1 MSPVGGSDE
10 GVMPMMSLPYPLA
23 LTLMLSL
30 GACQSTVPIEIREPP
45 PDSPLLTQ
53 VRENVRAFEA
63 VRVRWGG
70 TIVSIK
76 NRENDTL
83 IEVLGKELGSDGEP
97 VAADDILGRFMVRVE
112 GFLDPAIYRPSR
124 DVTVYGSLEKPIEG
138 TVGDRPYTFPVVR
151 SQTLYLWPDEPDYYR
166 RDTGPDIHFGIGV
179 GVGI

>member
-1 MSPVGGSDE
+1 
-10 GVMPMMSLPYPLA
+10 MMSLRYPLA
-23 LTLMLSL
+23 LILMLSL
-30 GACQSTVPIEIREPP
+30 AACQSTVPIEIRESP
-45 PDSPLLTQ
+45 PDSPPLTQ
-53 VRENVRAFEA
+53 VRENVRAFEG

-124 DVTVYGSLEKPIEG
+124 DVTVYGNLEKPIDG
-138 TVGDRPYTFPVVR
+138 TVGNRPYTFPVVR

-179 GVGI
+179 GFGFGD